1 MRRNNRTIIILTIIM
16 VIILIVNI
24 MDAQNICNYY
34 IKDSSFNCIIKNALG
49 LTDIFYF
56 IGKNLYIIIYIIIML
71 FIFKKSK
78 NKIKHKKVPNKEK
91 EIENITDYKNTNLLK
106 KECID
111 SNYSIKEI
119 GLFIFIICMIIAFI
133 LLIFLFS
140 K

>member
-1 MRRNNRTIIILTIIM
+1 MRKNNRAIIILTIIM
-16 VIILIVNI
+16 IIILVINI

-56 IGKNLYIIIYIIIML
+56 IGKNLYIIIYIIILL
-71 FIFKKSK
+71 FIFKKNK
-78 NKIKHKKVPNKEK
+78 NKIKHKKAQHKEK
-91 EIENITDYKNTNLLK
+91 ATIANYKSQNSLK
-106 KECID
+106 KEYID
-111 SNYSIKEI
+111 FNYSIKEI